1 MCLSV
6 PAKILSVDG
15 NTAKASVG
23 GAIVE
28 TSLHLV
34 DNVQPGDY
42 VLIHTGFAL
51 QRISEEEAIETIR
64 LIKEIESGETSNEIH

>member
-6 PAKILSVDG
+6 PAKIISVDG

-51 QRISEEEAIETIR
+51 QIISEEEAIETIR

>member
-64 LIKEIESGETSNEIH
+64 LIKEIESGETSNEIY